1 MAARDA
7 ALKGLAAG
15 ALLAGLVAL
24 GPALPRPQD
33 QVPVPPVPLEK
44 TVAVAGDA
52 GWVDTAI
59 DVSPGDELR
68 FTATG
73 EVNLQRGNPEAV
85 CGPGGIDLMTLDQP
99 VPNAN
104 LGALIGKIAQP
115 IARRLDED
123 SGAEIVD
130 EVFALFLIGEESALA
145 VPFKGRLYLGLN
157 ENVLRDNGGEFS
169 VVITRRPV

>member
-1 MAARDA
+1 MAARSR
-7 ALKGLAAG
+7 ALRGLAA
-15 ALLAGLVAL
+15 AVVMAGFAAL

-33 QVPVPPVPLEK
+33 QVPVPPAPQEK
-44 TVAVAGDA
+44 TVAVAAAA
-52 GWVDTAI
+52 GWVDTGI
-59 DVSPGDELR
+59 DVAAGDELR

-85 CGPGGIDLMTLDQP
+85 CGPGGIDLVTLDQP

-123 SGAEIVD
+123 SGAEIAD
-130 EVFALFLIGEESALA
+130 EIFALFLIGEESAFA

-157 ENVLRDNGGEFS
+157 ENVLRDNGGAFS
-169 VVITRRPV
+169 VVVVRRPA